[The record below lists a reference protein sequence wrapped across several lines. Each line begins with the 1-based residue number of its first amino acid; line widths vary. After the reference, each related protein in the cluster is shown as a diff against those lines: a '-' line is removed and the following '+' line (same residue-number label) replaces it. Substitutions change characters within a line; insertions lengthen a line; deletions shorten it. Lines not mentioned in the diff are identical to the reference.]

1 MKTYKPSVK
10 IDDWACVTNPNSGRY
25 QELRPGNL
33 LVGRVFGH
41 PKMKEGTFIFSSP
54 VVSIDTDSGV
64 VETRNTSYILG
75 KVSFE
80 YQTWSLQTVVTGA
93 AA

>member
-1 MKTYKPSVK
+1 MRTYKPSVK
-10 IDDWACVTNPNSGRY
+10 IDDWACVTKPNTGSY

-41 PKMKEGTFIFSSP
+41 PKMNEGTFIFSSA
-54 VVSIDTDSGV
+54 VVSIDTDGGV

-80 YQTWSLQTVVTGA
+80 YQAWSRQRTGA